1 MGQTI
6 TLFAVSS
13 LIGVTVLADTIRKA
27 TWGLGDSTV
36 ARIAVEANGGAR
48 LTVLSTGS
56 IGKVIVNGTKPPLL
70 ACPSNNDVCDRV
82 GDVFGIPRPRA
93 P

>member
-1 MGQTI
+1 M
-6 TLFAVSS
+6 
-13 LIGVTVLADTIRKA
+13 IGVNVLADTIRKA

-36 ARIAVEANGGAR
+36 ARIVAETNGGAR

-70 ACPSNNDVCDRV
+70 ACPSPNSGCDRG
-82 GDVFGIPRPRA
+82 GDVFGIPRRGA